1 MTRRPLLAAVMLVWL
16 IFASRSQA
24 QPEPQILP
32 LNTPQLWQRAE
43 FKVFNVPAATNPF
56 DPETITVD
64 AVFRSPSFSYIV
76 IPGFWYQAYV
86 RSLSGGYESVSVS
99 GSPEWRVRFTP
110 RQPGIYQVSVV
121 IRTNGQPYATSAA
134 TTFTVPTNSIPRGS
148 GYIGLATNDQYF
160 QTSDGEPLRLV
171 GENVGWPGGRGT

>member
-76 IPGFWYQAYV
+76 I
-86 RSLSGGYESVSVS
+86 
-99 GSPEWRVRFTP
+99 
-110 RQPGIYQVSVV
+110 
-121 IRTNGQPYATSAA
+121 RTNGQPYATSAA